1 MRTFDD
7 IICEA
12 AEAAILTNMTP
23 IQFYKQCFYA
33 YEEALKTA
41 HKEEFDITH
50 QIFRTKFREI
60 AKSVDPNRVE
70 GPYL

>member
-7 IICEA
+7 VIYEA
-12 AEAAILTNMTP
+12 AEVAILTNMP
-23 IQFYKQCFYA
+23 PVQFYKQCFYA

-50 QIFRTKFREI
+50 QIFRDKFREL
-60 AKSVDPNRVE
+60 AQQSDQHQAE
-70 GPYL
+70 GPY

>member
-7 IICEA
+7 IIYEA
-12 AEAAILTNMTP
+12 AEVAILTNMLP
-23 IQFYKQCFYA
+23 LQFYKQCFYA

-50 QIFRTKFREI
+50 QIFRDKFREL
-60 AKSVDPNRVE
+60 AQQSDQHQAE
-70 GPYL
+70 GPY